1 MAGRKGW
8 DEVRSREKYI
18 AKEINPIKLLGI
30 LEGADVLTHIDC
42 ECIKAACNNYGETL
56 ATQNELLMR
65 LKKRGPDAFSK
76 FVAALREAGLS
87 HAAQLLDP
95 TFKGKMFKCFNFNI
109 CYHRKKS
116 VC

>member
-1 MAGRKGW
+1 MVGQKDW

-30 LEGADVLTHIDC
+30 LQGADVLTQIDC
-42 ECIKAACNNYGETL
+42 ECIKAAYNNFGPTH

-95 TFKGKMFKCFNFNI
+95 TFKGKFFKMF
-109 CYHRKKS
+109 
-116 VC
+116 